1 MYAASSRSSDGGRA
15 STGSVATVTISS
27 ASAASTGR
35 GPMHDGLPRRSLSNA
50 EPLGAYAKKGGNSLY
65 GRMKKAQKSA
75 MAMIKST
82 FE

>member
-1 MYAASSRSSDGGRA
+1 
-15 STGSVATVTISS
+15 
-27 ASAASTGR
+27 
-35 GPMHDGLPRRSLSNA
+35 MHDGLPRRSLSNA